1 MKITIKQLRDI
12 IKEELTGDALA
23 QTDSAGDGQMI
34 ENLRV
39 GVIERM
45 TAVLDELLDKSSV
58 MGVDIS
64 DIEQSIKDCIQRIQE
79 PPPTDPQV
87 PR

>member
-1 MKITIKQLRDI
+1 MKITRKQLRDI
-12 IKEELTGDALA
+12 IREEMSALDDTA
-23 QTDSAGDGQMI
+23 ADGQML

-45 TAVLDELLDKSSV
+45 TAVLDELIDKSNV
-58 MGVDIS
+58 MGVDVS
-64 DIEQSIKDCIQRIQE
+64 ELEQALKDCIQRIQE
-79 PPPTDPQV
+79 QPPEDPQV

>member
-1 MKITIKQLRDI
+1 MKITKKQLRDI
-12 IKEELTGDALA
+12 IREEMSALDDTA
-23 QTDSAGDGQMI
+23 ADGQML

-45 TAVLDELLDKSSV
+45 TAVLDELIDKSNV
-58 MGVDIS
+58 MGVDVTEL
-64 DIEQSIKDCIQRIQE
+64 EQALKDCIQRIQE
-79 PPPTDPQV
+79 QPPEDPQV

>member
-1 MKITIKQLRDI
+1 MKITRKQLQDI
-12 IKEELTGDALA
+12 IREEMSALDDTA
-23 QTDSAGDGQMI
+23 ADGQML

-45 TAVLDELLDKSSV
+45 TAVLDELIDKSNV
-58 MGVDIS
+58 MGVDVS
-64 DIEQSIKDCIQRIQE
+64 ELEQALKDCIQRIQE
-79 PPPTDPQV
+79 QPPEDPQV

>member
-1 MKITIKQLRDI
+1 MKITKKQIRDI
-12 IKEELTGDALA
+12 IREELEALNDTMA
-23 QTDSAGDGQMI
+23 DGQML

-45 TAVLDELLDKSSV
+45 RAVLDELVDKSGV
-58 MGVDIS
+58 MGVDAS
-64 DIEQSIKDCIQRIQE
+64 ELEQAIKDCIQRKQE
-79 PPPTDPQV
+79 PPPIDPQI

>member
-1 MKITIKQLRDI
+1 MKITRKQLRDI
-12 IKEELTGDALA
+12 IREEMSALDDTA
-23 QTDSAGDGQMI
+23 ADGQML

-45 TAVLDELLDKSSV
+45 TAVLDELIDKSNV
-58 MGVDIS
+58 MGVDVTEL
-64 DIEQSIKDCIQRIQE
+64 EQALKDCIQRIQE
-79 PPPTDPQV
+79 QPPEDPQV

>member
-1 MKITIKQLRDI
+1 MNITKKQLRDI
-12 IKEELTGDALA
+12 IKEELDAFNDTA
-23 QTDSAGDGQMI
+23 ADGQML

-45 TAVLDELLDKSSV
+45 RAVLDELVDKSSV
-58 MGVDIS
+58 MGVDAS
-64 DIEQSIKDCIQRIQE
+64 EIEQALRDCIQRIQE
-79 PPPTDPQV
+79 PPPTDPQI

>member
-1 MKITIKQLRDI
+1 MKFTKKQLRDI
-12 IKEELTGDALA
+12 IIEELNAANDTAA
-23 QTDSAGDGQMI
+23 DGQML

-45 TAVLDELLDKSSV
+45 KAVLDELVDKSGV
-58 MGVDIS
+58 MGVDAS
-64 DIEQSIKDCIQRIQE
+64 ELEQAIKDCIQRIQE
-79 PPPTDPQV
+79 PPPIDPQI

>member
-1 MKITIKQLRDI
+1 MKITKKQLRAI
-12 IKEELTGDALA
+12 IKEEFNTLNDTAA
-23 QTDSAGDGQMI
+23 DGQMI

-45 TAVLDELLDKSSV
+45 RAVLDELVDKAGV
-58 MGVDIS
+58 MGVDS
-64 DIEQSIKDCIQRIQE
+64 SEIEQALKDCIQRIQE
-79 PPPTDPQV
+79 PPPIDPQV

>member
-1 MKITIKQLRDI
+1 MKITKKQLRDI
-12 IKEELTGDALA
+12 ILEELNAANDTAA
-23 QTDSAGDGQMI
+23 DGQML

-45 TAVLDELLDKSSV
+45 RAVLDELVDKAGV
-58 MGVDIS
+58 MGVDS
-64 DIEQSIKDCIQRIQE
+64 SEIEQALKDCIQRIQE
-79 PPPTDPQV
+79 PPPIDPQV

>member
-1 MKITIKQLRDI
+1 MKITKKQLRDI
-12 IKEELTGDALA
+12 IKEELDAFNDTA
-23 QTDSAGDGQMI
+23 ADGQML

-45 TAVLDELLDKSSV
+45 RAVLDELVDKSSV
-58 MGVDIS
+58 MGVDAS
-64 DIEQSIKDCIQRIQE
+64 EIEQALKDCIQRIQE
-79 PPPTDPQV
+79 PPPIDPQV

>member
-1 MKITIKQLRDI
+1 MKITKKQLRDI
-12 IKEELTGDALA
+12 IREEMSALDDTA
-23 QTDSAGDGQMI
+23 ADGQML

-45 TAVLDELLDKSSV
+45 TAVLDELIDKSNV
-58 MGVDIS
+58 MGVDVTEL
-64 DIEQSIKDCIQRIQE
+64 EQALKDCIQRIQE
-79 PPPTDPQV
+79 HPPEDPQV